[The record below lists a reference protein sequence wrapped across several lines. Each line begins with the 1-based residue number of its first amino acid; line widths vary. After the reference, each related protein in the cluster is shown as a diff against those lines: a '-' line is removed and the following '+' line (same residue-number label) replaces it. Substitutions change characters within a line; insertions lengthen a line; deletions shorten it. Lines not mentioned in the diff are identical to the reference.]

1 MNRGV
6 SAAVQAEW
14 AKAANA
20 PAHLLEV
27 RFDSADGGSVYL
39 TDAYRPIV
47 WNSNTYSAAGDL
59 LSFGGLTE
67 SLELRVADITVE
79 LAGVNQSFIAAFLQR
94 QYIDRRVLIHQI
106 FFDGSDALIVDPFA
120 IHDGRMDEPR
130 IVEDPD
136 AGKCVVQV
144 ASRDQFADFEK
155 LSGRHTNPHDQNI
168 TFPNDRA
175 FDKLA
180 QLNNQPF
187 TWGHLKELPATGLGA
202 AATRLIYS
210 PNNPDLPSRL
220 FGSG

>member
-1 MNRGV
+1 VNRGA

-27 RFDSADGGSVYL
+27 RFDAGDGGSVYL
-39 TDAYRPIV
+39 TDSYRSVI
-47 WNSNTYSAAGDL
+47 WGGNTYVGVGQL
-59 LSFGGLTE
+59 LGFSGLTE

-79 LAGVNQSFIAAFLQR
+79 LSGVDQSFIATFLQR
-94 QYIDRRVLIHQI
+94 KYIDRRLLINKA
-106 FFDGSDALIVDPFA
+106 FFDATDTLVIDPFA

-130 IVEDPD
+130 IVEDPE

-168 TFPNDRA
+168 FFPMDRG

-180 QLNNQPF
+180 QLNSTPF
-187 TWGHLKELPATGLGA
+187 VWGHIKEPPATGLGA

-210 PNNPDLPSRL
+210 RNNPDLASHL